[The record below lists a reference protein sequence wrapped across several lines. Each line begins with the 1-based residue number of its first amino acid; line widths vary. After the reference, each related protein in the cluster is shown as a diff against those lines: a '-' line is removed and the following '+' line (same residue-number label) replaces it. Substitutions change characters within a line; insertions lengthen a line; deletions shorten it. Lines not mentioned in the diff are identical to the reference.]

1 MGLLMF
7 KILPMLIEYRIMWM
21 RNTVKIARGWHKCY
35 WLKDKLKVPVK
46 NNDKRDKIENIVYT
60 SQAMLDIWDTMDDV
74 VHFLTSSI

>member
-1 MGLLMF
+1 MVG
-7 KILPMLIEYRIMWM
+7 
-21 RNTVKIARGWHKCY
+21 GWLKCY